1 MNCGPTAGSALL
13 DDDAVVRFVS
23 HYERLTRHI
32 LAEMP
37 ERADLVL
44 RLNKAR
50 ACVGIGEG

>member
-1 MNCGPTAGSALL
+1 MDEAALQ
-13 DDDAVVRFVS
+13 RFIM

-44 RLNKAR
+44 RLDTTHQIDAVRVNKWPAG
-50 ACVGIGEG
+50 CKEQS